1 MLGVVI
7 DGDDAILAEARVV
20 TPHTAL
26 DPVESHKDPVES
38 HESHV
43 DPAAGG
49 DRRGS
54 APAIVRGGRPAAGVE
69 VADAVAQ
76 VVGSL
81 HRQLQLDGRAGGSV
95 RARARGSVPAGGSVP
110 PGGRVPVGV
119 GAPGM
124 LDRQGV
130 LHFSP
135 NLQGASGAD
144 LRSLVADRLPG
155 TPVVLENDA
164 NCAALAELRMGAV
177 RGVDDALVVTLGTG
191 IGGGIVR
198 GDRVLVGASGFAG
211 EIGHMVV
218 DPSGPPCP
226 CGRRGCWERYA
237 SGGGLARL
245 AREAAYAG
253 RLNDVVMLAGGD
265 PELVRGE
272 DVTRAARRGDQGAL
286 GVMDE
291 LGWWIALGLTN
302 LTAVLDPERIVL
314 GGGLG
319 EAEEMLL
326 APTRRAFA
334 HLVEGAGARPDIE
347 IVVAELG
354 ERAGAVGA
362 AMVARAG
369 GLG

>member
-1 MLGVVI
+1 MGDGLAIGVDIGGTKMLGVAV
-7 DGDDAILAEARVV
+7 DGHDAIVAEARVA
-20 TPHTAL
+20 TPHSAL
-26 DPVESHKDPVES
+26 DPVESHVGSTEDRDGQGQAPERL
-38 HESHV
+38 H
-43 DPAAGG
+43 GG
-49 DRRGS
+49 G
-54 APAIVRGGRPAAGVE
+54 PAAGVE
-69 VADAVAQ
+69 VADAVAE

-81 HRQLQLDGRAGGSV
+81 LRQIHADVPSRQSAAGASGRVGDD
-95 RARARGSVPAGGSVP
+95 
-110 PGGRVPVGV
+110 VPVGV

-124 LDRQGV
+124 LDRHGV
-130 LHFSP
+130 LRFSP

-144 LRSLVADRLPG
+144 LRSLVAHRLSG
-155 TPVVLENDA
+155 APVVLENDA
-164 NCAALAELRMGAV
+164 NCAALAELRIGAV
-177 RGVDDALVVTLGTG
+177 RGSHDALVVTLGTG

-253 RLNDVVMLAGGD
+253 RLNDVVALAGGD

-272 DVTRAARRGDQGAL
+272 DVTRAARRGEAGAL

-291 LGWWIALGLTN
+291 LGWWIALGLAN

-334 HLVEGAGARPDIE
+334 HLVEGAGIRPDVE

-369 GLG
+369 GLE